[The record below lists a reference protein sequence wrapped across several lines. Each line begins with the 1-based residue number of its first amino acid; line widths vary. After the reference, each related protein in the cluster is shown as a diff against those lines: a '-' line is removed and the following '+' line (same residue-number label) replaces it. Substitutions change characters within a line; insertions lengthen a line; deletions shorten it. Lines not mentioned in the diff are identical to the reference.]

1 MPMHN
6 RKMSFL
12 SKLFLFRKVEN
23 PMKKKIAKLC
33 KRPAKECPDN
43 IIFVGTQQLFSF
55 SSYWGFDFK
64 FDIVIRDNTNPDLKF
79 RIGFRKHKKQHRRTS
94 SYGCRLYNDI
104 SRSVWIASNNYFM
117 PRLCGT

>member
-1 MPMHN
+1 MPKHN

-43 IIFVGTQQLFSF
+43 IIFVGTEQLFSL
-55 SSYWGFDFK
+55 SSYLGFDFQ
-64 FDIVIRDNTNPDLKF
+64 FDIVIRKLNVKLRMSGRCVLGSEGP
-79 RIGFRKHKKQHRRTS
+79 
-94 SYGCRLYNDI
+94 
-104 SRSVWIASNNYFM
+104 
-117 PRLCGT
+117 